1 MEDCVLKHITATVL
15 LALCTCSV
23 AAEDIDLQRLVSE
36 AFAALESEVQNRWQ
50 FAETSDDGEFTR
62 FARYNPRAP
71 EGETWQLLSVNDRQ
85 ATVDEVTAFRQ
96 QKREQK
102 EREAQRGGGSEV
114 NPLDTIDLQSLR
126 LLDENATSWRLGFTP
141 IGSGDGQKMMA
152 KMLGTLGISKSA
164 LCVEYLEIAS
174 PGPVKPQLGVKVE
187 HFLSRFEFA
196 PAKGSQSENG
206 RCGRL
211 LPTAMQ
217 FEINMRAFGVMN
229 IDRAISAQ
237 YSDYRLISEF

>member
-1 MEDCVLKHITATVL
+1 MEDCVLKHITATL
-15 LALCTCSV
+15 LLTLCTCSV
-23 AAEDIDLQRLVSE
+23 AAEDVDLQALVNE
-36 AFAALESEVQNRWQ
+36 AFAALESEVQTRWQ
-50 FAETSDDGEFTR
+50 FVETSDDGEFR
-62 FARYNPRAP
+62 RSARYNPSVP
-71 EGETWQLLSVNDRQ
+71 EGEAWQLLSVNDRP
-85 ATVDEVTAFRQ
+85 ATADEVTAFRQ

-102 EREAQRGGGSEV
+102 ERETQRGGGSEA

-126 LLDENATSWRLGFTP
+126 LLDENATSWRIGFTP

-196 PAKGSQSENG
+196 PVQGSQSKDG
-206 RCGRL
+206 HCGRL

-229 IDRAISAQ
+229 VDRAISAQ
-237 YSDYRLISEF
+237 YSDYQFVPER